1 MCRDR
6 VCDPPRP
13 PSQHVRACYVCRC
26 VLCSS
31 SPTKLCLDVVQSHNQ
46 ILHYFGDLC
55 VLQCTVVASSVNSPG
70 TPKEYRFPTPP
81 DNDSSRTSQGPKA
94 EPFVAGR
101 GTTLWWT
108 DVNGVEV
115 GAAPPAIVG
124 LSLSIL
130 VARFVVGLPRFRN
143 SEVTSTQNGGCR
155 CRFVAIFRRF
165 VSLFDTFLACCRAAP
180 SDGLSCRA
188 CTPSD
193 RRNETGFPTLPDDNS
208 PPVHP

>member
-1 MCRDR
+1 M
-6 VCDPPRP
+6 
-13 PSQHVRACYVCRC
+13 RACYVCRC

-155 CRFVAIFRRF
+155 CRFVAILRRF

>member
-1 MCRDR
+1 M
-6 VCDPPRP
+6 
-13 PSQHVRACYVCRC
+13 RACYVCRC